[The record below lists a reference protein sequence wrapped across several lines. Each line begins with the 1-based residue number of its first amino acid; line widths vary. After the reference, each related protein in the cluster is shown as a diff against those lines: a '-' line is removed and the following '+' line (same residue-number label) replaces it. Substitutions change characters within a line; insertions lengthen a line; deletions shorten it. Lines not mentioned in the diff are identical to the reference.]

1 MGLGLWP
8 HRVQNDTWLQLAEL
22 LFWTFWKTHLNV
34 FFSMRPKPSA
44 AGLVLLV
51 AEVSSSSAAASEGIQ
66 SQSDASLILLDNK
79 WKHLVGRKLRH
90 TLRKALFLQHGE
102 RGIRL
107 ICPSS
112 SSSSI
117 LLQPFDWSVSMLEK
131 GQRLWVSRSD
141 LDRCLPASVGHGDPA
156 RGSPVW
162 KRVPLRVKG
171 HPAAASPP
179 RWLRLV
185 STPPQHIHASL
196 AEWALASFRRCP
208 AGGEEDQTN
217 CKET

>member
-1 MGLGLWP
+1 
-8 HRVQNDTWLQLAEL
+8 
-22 LFWTFWKTHLNV
+22 
-34 FFSMRPKPSA
+34 MRPKPSA

-112 SSSSI
+112 SSSSSSI

-131 GQRLWVSRSD
+131 GRRLWVSRSD

-156 RGSPVW
+156 RGSPV
-162 KRVPLRVKG
+162 
-171 HPAAASPP
+171 
-179 RWLRLV
+179 
-185 STPPQHIHASL
+185 
-196 AEWALASFRRCP
+196 
-208 AGGEEDQTN
+208 
-217 CKET
+217 

>member
-1 MGLGLWP
+1 
-8 HRVQNDTWLQLAEL
+8 
-22 LFWTFWKTHLNV
+22 
-34 FFSMRPKPSA
+34 MRPKPSA

-131 GQRLWVSRSD
+131 GRRLWVSRSD

-179 RWLRLV
+179 RWLSLV